1 MKIWRSM
8 VALSGLLTLACST
21 GESAPAPGF
30 QTTEAVL
37 GDLRITAEATGSVEP
52 IRTVEVKS
60 LAGGEILELMV
71 DVGDIVQP
79 GDLLARVDPRDVQN
93 AYDQAQADLEVAEA
107 RLGISR
113 AQLQRNEELLAA
125 GVITQQ
131 EYEAASLDFATAQS
145 NLVKARTNFDL
156 AEIRLN
162 DVTIRAP
169 LAGTIL
175 TRTVEEGTVIQSA
188 SQNVSGGTTLFTM
201 AALEAM
207 RVRTMVDETDM
218 GDLRSGM
225 AANVTVEAYPG
236 RVFSG
241 TVEKIEPQAE
251 TVQNVTMFPVIVL
264 LDNSSGLLKSGMN
277 AEVEILI
284 DEARDVILIPNNT
297 VVTMQDAMP
306 AAMALGLDPEAIDF
320 GAMRRGGRGG
330 PGGPGGPGA
339 GAPEAPQAETSPPAA
354 ASEADASEPTD
365 SGDAAPGDATAPG
378 AAAPAREGGAV
389 QMDSIR
395 AQLERGEITPD
406 SARALI
412 MQMRSAGG
420 APAGQPVAGGSGEFR
435 MRSGGE
441 AGQGAMAGSGRG
453 AARPALVFVVDAQGE
468 VSPRV
473 VRIGLN
479 DWDNT
484 QVVSGLDAGES
495 IAVIGAAQLQA
506 QQAEM
511 IDRMRSRMGGGGA
524 VIRMR

>member
-1 MKIWRSM
+1 MNTRLG
-8 VALSGLLTLACST
+8 ALALALFSAACST
-21 GESAPAPGF
+21 ADSAPAPAF
-30 QTTEAVL
+30 QTAEASR
-37 GDLRITAEATGSVEP
+37 GDLRITAEATGTVEP

-60 LAGGEILELMV
+60 LAGGEILALNV
-71 DVGDIVQP
+71 DVGDQVQP

-93 AYDQAQADLEVAEA
+93 AFNQAQADLEVAQA
-107 RLGISR
+107 RLEISR
-113 AQLQRNEELLAA
+113 AQLTRNEELLNA

-131 EYEAASLDFATAQS
+131 EFEAASLDFATAQS
-145 NLVKARTNFDL
+145 NLVKAQTNFDL

-162 DVTIRAP
+162 DVTIRSP

-225 AANVTVEAYPG
+225 VANVTVEAYPG
-236 RVFSG
+236 RIFSG

-251 TVQNVTMFPVIVL
+251 TIQNVTMFPVIVL

-284 DEARDVILIPNNT
+284 DEASNVVLIPNNT
-297 VVTMQDAMP
+297 VVTMQDIMP
-306 AAMALGLDPEAIDF
+306 AAMALGLDPEQIDMS
-320 GAMRRGGRGG
+320 ALRGGFRRGG
-330 PGGPGGPGA
+330 PGGGPSGGGPAGGASGA
-339 GAPEAPQAETSPPAA
+339 GAG
-354 ASEADASEPTD
+354 
-365 SGDAAPGDATAPG
+365 SGS
-378 AAAPAREGGAV
+378 AAAPSEAPARGAESADSSQV
-389 QMDSIR
+389 NPARAQMDSIR
-395 AQLERGEITPD
+395 ARIQSGELSRD
-406 SARALI
+406 SAQAL
-412 MQMRSAGG
+412 MRGLMASMPEGAVRVQRGPGG
-420 APAGQPVAGGSGEFR
+420 AAGQTFVMMADGAGAGSNRGTPRPAAIFV
-435 MRSGGE
+435 MNE
-441 AGQGAMAGSGRG
+441 AGEPELRM
-453 AARPALVFVVDAQGE
+453 
-468 VSPRV
+468 

-484 QVVSGLDAGES
+484 QVLSGLEEGES

-511 IDRMRSRMGGGGA
+511 MNRMRSRMGGGGA
-524 VIRMR
+524 VVVRMR

>member
-1 MKIWRSM
+1 MNTRLG
-8 VALSGLLTLACST
+8 ALALALFSAACST
-21 GESAPAPGF
+21 ADSAPAPAF
-30 QTTEAVL
+30 QTAEASR
-37 GDLRITAEATGSVEP
+37 GDLRITAEATGTVEP

-60 LAGGEILELMV
+60 LAGGEILALNV
-71 DVGDIVQP
+71 DVGDQVQP

-93 AYDQAQADLEVAEA
+93 AFNQAQADLEVAQA
-107 RLGISR
+107 RLEISR
-113 AQLQRNEELLAA
+113 AQLTRNEELLNA

-131 EYEAASLDFATAQS
+131 EFEAASLDFATAQS
-145 NLVKARTNFDL
+145 NLVKAQTNFDL

-162 DVTIRAP
+162 DVTIRSP

-225 AANVTVEAYPG
+225 VANVTVEAYPG
-236 RVFSG
+236 RIFSG

-251 TVQNVTMFPVIVL
+251 TIQNVTMFPVIVL

-284 DEARDVILIPNNT
+284 DEASNVVLIPNNT
-297 VVTMQDAMP
+297 VVTMQDIMP
-306 AAMALGLDPEAIDF
+306 AAMALGLDPEQIDMS
-320 GAMRRGGRGG
+320 ALRGGFRRGG
-330 PGGPGGPGA
+330 PGGGPSGGASGA
-339 GAPEAPQAETSPPAA
+339 GAG
-354 ASEADASEPTD
+354 
-365 SGDAAPGDATAPG
+365 SGS
-378 AAAPAREGGAV
+378 AAAPSEAPARGAESADSSQV
-389 QMDSIR
+389 NPARAQMDSIR
-395 AQLERGEITPD
+395 ARIQSGELSRD
-406 SARALI
+406 SAQAL
-412 MQMRSAGG
+412 MRGLMASMPEGAVRVQRGPGG
-420 APAGQPVAGGSGEFR
+420 AAGQTFVMMADGAGAGSNRGTPRPAAIFV
-435 MRSGGE
+435 MNE
-441 AGQGAMAGSGRG
+441 AGEPELRM
-453 AARPALVFVVDAQGE
+453 
-468 VSPRV
+468 

-484 QVVSGLDAGES
+484 QVLSGLEEGES

-511 IDRMRSRMGGGGA
+511 MNRMRSRMGGGGA
-524 VIRMR
+524 VVVRMR

>member
-1 MKIWRSM
+1 MNTRLG
-8 VALSGLLTLACST
+8 ALALALFSAACST
-21 GESAPAPGF
+21 ADSAPAPAF
-30 QTTEAVL
+30 QTAEASR
-37 GDLRITAEATGSVEP
+37 GDLRITAEATGTVEP

-60 LAGGEILELMV
+60 LAGGEILALNV
-71 DVGDIVQP
+71 DVGDQVQP

-93 AYDQAQADLEVAEA
+93 AFNQAQADLEVAQA
-107 RLGISR
+107 RLEISR
-113 AQLQRNEELLAA
+113 AQLTRNEELLNA

-131 EYEAASLDFATAQS
+131 EFEAASLDFATAQS
-145 NLVKARTNFDL
+145 NLVKAQTNFDL

-162 DVTIRAP
+162 DVTIRSP

-225 AANVTVEAYPG
+225 VANVTVEAYPG
-236 RVFSG
+236 RIFSG

-251 TVQNVTMFPVIVL
+251 TIQNVTMFPVIVL

-284 DEARDVILIPNNT
+284 DEASNVVLIPNNT
-297 VVTMQDAMP
+297 VVTMQDIMP
-306 AAMALGLDPEAIDF
+306 AAMALGLDPEQIDMS
-320 GAMRRGGRGG
+320 ALRGGFRRGG
-330 PGGPGGPGA
+330 PGGGPSGGASGA
-339 GAPEAPQAETSPPAA
+339 GAG
-354 ASEADASEPTD
+354 
-365 SGDAAPGDATAPG
+365 SGS
-378 AAAPAREGGAV
+378 AAAPSEAPARGAESADSSQV
-389 QMDSIR
+389 NPARAQMDSIR
-395 AQLERGEITPD
+395 ARIQSGELSRD
-406 SARALI
+406 SAQAL
-412 MQMRSAGG
+412 MRGLMASMPEGAVRVQRGPGG
-420 APAGQPVAGGSGEFR
+420 AAGQTFVMMADGAGAGSNRGTPRPAAIFV
-435 MRSGGE
+435 MNE
-441 AGQGAMAGSGRG
+441 AGEPELRM
-453 AARPALVFVVDAQGE
+453 
-468 VSPRV
+468 

-484 QVVSGLDAGES
+484 QVLSGLEEGES

-511 IDRMRSRMGGGGA
+511 MNRMRSRMGGGGG
-524 VIRMR
+524 VVVRMR

>member
-1 MKIWRSM
+1 MNTRLGA
-8 VALSGLLTLACST
+8 VALALFSAACST
-21 GESAPAPGF
+21 ADSAPAPAF
-30 QTTEAVL
+30 QTAEASR
-37 GDLRITAEATGSVEP
+37 GDLRITAEATGTVEP

-60 LAGGEILELMV
+60 LAGGEILALNV
-71 DVGDIVQP
+71 DVGDQVQP

-93 AYDQAQADLEVAEA
+93 AFNQAQADLEVAEA
-107 RLGISR
+107 RLEISR
-113 AQLQRNEELLAA
+113 AQLTRNEELLNA

-131 EYEAASLDFATAQS
+131 EFEAASLDFATAQS
-145 NLVKARTNFDL
+145 NLVKAQTNFDL

-162 DVTIRAP
+162 DVTIRSP

-236 RVFSG
+236 RIFAG

-251 TVQNVTMFPVIVL
+251 TIQNVTMFPVIVL

-284 DEARDVILIPNNT
+284 DEASDVVLIPNNT
-297 VVTMQDAMP
+297 VVTMQDIMP
-306 AAMALGLDPEAIDF
+306 AAMALGLDPEQIDMSALRGGF
-320 GAMRRGGRGG
+320 RRGGAGGAGG
-330 PGGPGGPGA
+330 PGGGPPGGAA
-339 GAPEAPQAETSPPAA
+339 GEAA
-354 ASEADASEPTD
+354 ASGAESAPSE
-365 SGDAAPGDATAPG
+365 
-378 AAAPAREGGAV
+378 APARAAQSGDSSQANPARA

-395 AQLERGEITPD
+395 ARIRSGELSRD
-406 SARALI
+406 SAQALMRGLMASMPEGAMR
-412 MQMRSAGG
+412 MQRGPGG
-420 APAGQPVAGGSGEFR
+420 AAGQTVVMTAEGAG
-435 MRSGGE
+435 
-441 AGQGAMAGSGRG
+441 AGAGSNRG
-453 AARPALVFVVDAQGE
+453 TPRPAAVFVMNAAGE
-468 VSPRV
+468 PELRM

-484 QVVSGLDAGES
+484 QVLSGLDEGES

-511 IDRMRSRMGGGGA
+511 MNRMRSRMGGGGG
-524 VIRMR
+524 VVVRMR

>member
-1 MKIWRSM
+1 MNTRLG
-8 VALSGLLTLACST
+8 ALALALFSAACST
-21 GESAPAPGF
+21 ADSAPAPAF
-30 QTTEAVL
+30 QTAEASR
-37 GDLRITAEATGSVEP
+37 GDLRITAEATGTVEP

-60 LAGGEILELMV
+60 LAGGEILALNV
-71 DVGDIVQP
+71 DVGDQVQP

-93 AYDQAQADLEVAEA
+93 AFNQAQADLEVAQA
-107 RLGISR
+107 RLEISR
-113 AQLQRNEELLAA
+113 AQLTRNEELLNA

-131 EYEAASLDFATAQS
+131 EFEAASLDFATAQS
-145 NLVKARTNFDL
+145 NLVKAQTNFDL

-162 DVTIRAP
+162 DVTIRSP

-225 AANVTVEAYPG
+225 VANVTVEAYPG
-236 RVFSG
+236 RIFSG

-251 TVQNVTMFPVIVL
+251 TIQNVTMFPVIVL

-284 DEARDVILIPNNT
+284 DEASNVVLIPNNT
-297 VVTMQDAMP
+297 VVTMQDIMP
-306 AAMALGLDPEAIDF
+306 AAMALGLDPEQIDMS
-320 GAMRRGGRGG
+320 ALRGGFRRGG
-330 PGGPGGPGA
+330 PGGGPSGGGPAGGASGA
-339 GAPEAPQAETSPPAA
+339 GAG
-354 ASEADASEPTD
+354 
-365 SGDAAPGDATAPG
+365 SGS
-378 AAAPAREGGAV
+378 AAAPSEAPARGAESGDSSQV
-389 QMDSIR
+389 NPARAQMDSIR
-395 AQLERGEITPD
+395 ARIQSGELSRD
-406 SARALI
+406 SAQAL
-412 MQMRSAGG
+412 MRGLMASMPEGAVRVQRGPGG
-420 APAGQPVAGGSGEFR
+420 AAGQTFVMMADGAGAGSNRGTPRPAAVFV
-435 MRSGGE
+435 MNE
-441 AGQGAMAGSGRG
+441 AGEPELRM
-453 AARPALVFVVDAQGE
+453 
-468 VSPRV
+468 

-484 QVVSGLDAGES
+484 QVLSGLEEGES

-511 IDRMRSRMGGGGA
+511 MNRMRSRMGGGGG
-524 VIRMR
+524 VVVRMR

>member
-1 MKIWRSM
+1 MKIRPSM
-8 VALSGLLTLACST
+8 AALGGLLIVACST
-21 GESAPAPGF
+21 GESAPAPSV
-30 QTTEAVL
+30 QITEAIL

-93 AYDQAQADLEVAEA
+93 AFDQAQADLEVAEA
-107 RLGISR
+107 RLGISG
-113 AQLQRNEELLAA
+113 AQLERNEELLQA

-251 TVQNVTMFPVIVL
+251 TIQNVTMFPVIVL

-306 AAMALGLDPEAIDF
+306 AAMALGLDPESLDF
-320 GAMRRGGRGG
+320 GAMRRGGRG
-330 PGGPGGPGA
+330 A
-339 GAPEAPQAETSPPAA
+339 GAPGAPDATGRPETP
-354 ASEADASEPTD
+354 PTD
-365 SGDAAPGDATAPG
+365 ATPAPESGSQTTPAEGDG
-378 AAAPAREGGAV
+378 AEGAAPAGAASAGLPTTE
-389 QMDSIR
+389 MDSIR
-395 AQLERGEITPD
+395 ARLERGEITPD
-406 SARALI
+406 SARTLV
-412 MQMRSAGG
+412 MQMRSNAG
-420 APAGQPVAGGSGEFR
+420 APGGGGEFR
-435 MRSGGE
+435 MRMAGGP
-441 AGQGAMAGSGRG
+441 AGQGQTPAAGSGRG
-453 AARPALVFVVDAQGE
+453 TPRPALVFVIDAEGE
-468 VSPRV
+468 ISPRV

-484 QVVSGLDAGES
+484 QVVSGLDGSES

-511 IDRMRSRMGGGGA
+511 VNRMRSRMGGGGA

>member
-1 MKIWRSM
+1 MNTRLG
-8 VALSGLLTLACST
+8 ALALALFSAACST
-21 GESAPAPGF
+21 ADSAPAPAF
-30 QTTEAVL
+30 QTAEASR
-37 GDLRITAEATGSVEP
+37 GDLRITAEATGTVEP

-60 LAGGEILELMV
+60 LAGGEILALNV
-71 DVGDIVQP
+71 DVGDQVQP

-93 AYDQAQADLEVAEA
+93 AFNQAQADLEVAQA
-107 RLGISR
+107 RLEISR
-113 AQLQRNEELLAA
+113 AQLTRNEELLNA

-131 EYEAASLDFATAQS
+131 EFEAASLDFATAQS
-145 NLVKARTNFDL
+145 NLVKAQTNFDL

-162 DVTIRAP
+162 DVTIRSP

-225 AANVTVEAYPG
+225 VANVTVEAYPG
-236 RVFSG
+236 RIFSG

-251 TVQNVTMFPVIVL
+251 TIQNVTMFPVIVL

-284 DEARDVILIPNNT
+284 DEASNVVLIPNNT
-297 VVTMQDAMP
+297 VVTMQDIMP
-306 AAMALGLDPEAIDF
+306 AAMALGLDPEQIDMS
-320 GAMRRGGRGG
+320 ALRGGFRRGG
-330 PGGPGGPGA
+330 PGGGPSGGGPAGGASGA
-339 GAPEAPQAETSPPAA
+339 GAG
-354 ASEADASEPTD
+354 
-365 SGDAAPGDATAPG
+365 SGS
-378 AAAPAREGGAV
+378 AAAPSEAPARGAESADSSQV
-389 QMDSIR
+389 NPARAQMDSIR
-395 AQLERGEITPD
+395 ARIQSGELSRD
-406 SARALI
+406 SAQAL
-412 MQMRSAGG
+412 MRGLMASMPEGAVRVQRGPGG
-420 APAGQPVAGGSGEFR
+420 AAGQTFVMMADGAGAGSNRGTPRPAAVFV
-435 MRSGGE
+435 MNE
-441 AGQGAMAGSGRG
+441 AGEPELRM
-453 AARPALVFVVDAQGE
+453 
-468 VSPRV
+468 

-484 QVVSGLDAGES
+484 QVLSGLEEGES

-511 IDRMRSRMGGGGA
+511 MNRMRSRMGGGGG
-524 VIRMR
+524 VVVRMR